1 MRRGKY
7 GVVGRGPIPM
17 EMNADYMV
25 ADEMMAGNSIVMRKG
40 DLPELKQTLRTF
52 FPETWLWDIQTS
64 E

>member
-1 MRRGKY
+1 
-7 GVVGRGPIPM
+7 M